1 MAEDDRER
9 AARLIGEARAGGR
22 RVLSEHDAKRVLA
35 CYGIPVTREV
45 LVEHRAEVVG
55 AAREVGY
62 PLAMKACSSE
72 VPHKSEQ
79 GLVHL
84 DLRTESE
91 ALAAFDEITAGMRG
105 LPGGVL
111 VQEMVAGR
119 RELAAGLV
127 RDTDFGPCVMFGLG
141 GIFTEIL
148 EDVVFA
154 KAPLDEAEA
163 LAMMGEIK
171 GRDILDAVRGMPAAD
186 RGELADLLIALGRI
200 GLEHEAVEEIDLN
213 PVILAGSRP
222 IVADALIVLR

>member
-22 RVLSEHDAKRVLA
+22 RVLTEHDAKRVLS

-45 LVEHRAEVVG
+45 LVASRQELS
-55 AAREVGY
+55 AAVASIGY
-62 PLAMKACSSE
+62 PLAMKASSSE
-72 VPHKSEQ
+72 IPHKTEQ
-79 GLVHL
+79 GLLRL

-91 ALAAFDEITAGMRG
+91 ALRAFDEIATGMAGAQ
-105 LPGGVL
+105 GGVL
-111 VQEMVAGR
+111 IQEMVPGR

-127 RDTDFGPCVMFGLG
+127 RDADFGPCVMFGLG

-163 LAMMGEIK
+163 LAMMRDIK
-171 GRDILDAVRGMPAAD
+171 GGSILDAVRGIPAAD
-186 RGELADLLIALGRI
+186 RGELAGLLIALGRI
-200 GLEHEAVEEIDLN
+200 GLDHEAVEEIDLN